1 MDPPLCYRGPPPHT
15 RFILPA
21 TRERRHSMPE
31 TGEREKDYLFK
42 ELYKRKSNNLM
53 SSLRP
58 QSPLEYPQTHS
69 PSFPLCPVQGT
80 VSRKKKQKS
89 AVLLCPNRVFP
100 KRGCMAA
107 EPEFKSQ
114 HQSSSAS
121 PFPTPPTTVHSCQ
134 HSHVFP
140 ALLGCHSKSGQV
152 WPCGVEPI
160 ISKLLCRLC
169 NQGELPPSYILG

>member
-1 MDPPLCYRGPPPHT
+1 
-15 RFILPA
+15 
-21 TRERRHSMPE
+21 
-31 TGEREKDYLFK
+31 
-42 ELYKRKSNNLM
+42 M

-58 QSPLEYPQTHS
+58 QSPLEYPQMHS

-114 HQSSSAS
+114 HQSSSAAQ
-121 PFPTPPTTVHSCQ
+121 FLTPRTISYACQ
-134 HSHVFP
+134 HSPILP
-140 ALLGCHSKSGQV
+140 ALLGCHSKSGQA
-152 WPCGVEPI
+152 WLHGVEPI
-160 ISKLLCRLC
+160 FSKLSRRPC
-169 NQGELPPSYILG
+169 NQGELLPSYIPD